1 MAAPASTPVTLAFDT
16 SGPQVAAALLPPR
29 DGPALVRV
37 EEMARG
43 QAERLVPLLEEL
55 LAEAGASWRDVGL
68 IGVGTGPGNF
78 TGIRISVAC
87 ARGLAMA
94 LDIPAVGI
102 DAFAAIRGVHAP
114 PRPGWV
120 AIPAPRGQVYLQRA
134 DASGPGTPEIA
145 PEARLADL
153 IGPLLRQ
160 QDVPPE
166 LRIETVARLA
176 RLQAPGAGAPR
187 SRPAPLYLRPADAAP
202 PRDAPPPILP

>member
-1 MAAPASTPVTLAFDT
+1 MADTAPPPVTLAFDT
-16 SGPQVAAALLPPR
+16 SGPQVAAALLAG
-29 DGPALVRV
+29 DGPALARV

-43 QAERLVPLLEEL
+43 QAERLVPLLEDL
-55 LAEAGASWRDVGL
+55 LAEAGAQWRDIGV

-87 ARGLAMA
+87 ARGLSMA
-94 LDIPAVGI
+94 LGIPAVGV

-120 AIPAPRGQVYLQRA
+120 AIPAPRGQIYLQRA
-134 DASGPGTPEIA
+134 DASGPGAPEIA
-145 PEARLADL
+145 AEARLAGLDA
-153 IGPLLRQ
+153 PLLSQ
-160 QDVPPE
+160 QDVPATR
-166 LRIETVARLA
+166 RIGNVARLA